1 MNQLIEQIRTF
12 LRQRTPNER
21 WLLGLAVWVVVL
33 TLVYVSIARPLG
45 ERLTVRETQ
54 LEQLEAGVKR
64 AVHLAGGVQQLQISL
79 RAVETRISPDQ
90 KTNLFTLLEAIAEQ
104 AQVKDSLDSIKPKQP
119 SGNEKYPETRV
130 EVSLKSATLE
140 QIVQLLYRIETAPV
154 HLIVRSIRI
163 KARPDGSGRLDVSL
177 SVSSFERA

>member
-1 MNQLIEQIRTF
+1 MNQLLEQIRAF

-21 WLLGLAVWVVVL
+21 WMLGLGLWVL
-33 TLVYVSIARPLG
+33 ALSLVYVSVGRPLQT
-45 ERLTVRETQ
+45 RLSVREAE

-64 AVHLAGGVQQLQISL
+64 AAHLAGGVQPLQAAL
-79 RAVETRISPDQ
+79 RKVEGRIAPGQ
-90 KTNLFTLLEAIAEQ
+90 KINLFTLLEAIAEQ

-119 SGNEKYPETRV
+119 SGNERYPETRV
-130 EVSLKSATLE
+130 EVALKSATLE
-140 QIVQLLYRIETAPV
+140 QIVQLLYRIETAPA